1 MVAVRLMR
9 ELYLFLKAHYNPSP
23 RDNVMVVVRL
33 MRELYLSLK
42 APYNHS
48 HRDNAMVVRL
58 MRELHLSLKAPY
70 NHSHRDNAMV
80 AVRLMRGMS
89 LSLNHSA
96 AVPLV
101 TNKPTFPPL
110 RQRRI

>member
-1 MVAVRLMR
+1 MVAI
-9 ELYLFLKAHYNPSP
+9 
-23 RDNVMVVVRL
+23 RL

-42 APYNHS
+42 AHYNH
-48 HRDNAMVVRL
+48 R
-58 MRELHLSLKAPY
+58 
-70 NHSHRDNAMV
+70 HRDNAMV
-80 AVRLMRGMS
+80 AVRLMREIY

-101 TNKPTFPPL
+101 TNKPTSPPL